1 MMIKE
6 HMKQPRHLC
15 DKQSMPTERMKR
27 SAMTIPVQQQANHAD
42 TARTR
47 TDVVRLL
54 QDVGRPEQL
63 DISGQNVREINLMN
77 CDLRGANLSQVSAC
91 AANLCGTNL
100 SKANLHGADLRG
112 TYLCWADL
120 RGANLCEADLC
131 EADLSWANLCEAD
144 LRGANLDRAI
154 LYGTILGRA
163 DLRGVSWDTTD
174 VRGADLSWSC
184 LGEASAYELKYH
196 LRRRGA
202 IFRETTNVKVV
213 ERFSDKAS
221 TFALGFSLGFLLMS
235 VVGFLGM
242 VGMREIRHFLGLKR
256 FFVH

>member
-1 MMIKE
+1 
-6 HMKQPRHLC
+6 
-15 DKQSMPTERMKR
+15 MPTERMKR
-27 SAMTIPVQQQANHAD
+27 SAMTIPVQQQANHVD
-42 TARTR
+42 TALTR

-54 QDVGRPEQL
+54 QDVGSPEQL
-63 DISGQNVREINLMN
+63 DVSGQNLHGINLMN
-77 CDLRGANLSQVSAC
+77 CNLRGANLSQASAC
-91 AANLCGTNL
+91 EANLCGTNL
-100 SKANLHGADLRG
+100 SKADVHGADLRG

-120 RGANLCEADLC
+120 RGANLCEADLR
-131 EADLSWANLCEAD
+131 EVDLSWANLCEAD

-163 DLRGVSWDTTD
+163 DLSW
-174 VRGADLSWSC
+174 AC
-184 LGEASAYELKYH
+184 LGEASAYELKHH
-196 LRRRGA
+196 LRHRGA
-202 IFRETTNVKVV
+202 IFRETTRVKVA
-213 ERFSDKAS
+213 ERFSDKTS

>member
-1 MMIKE
+1 
-6 HMKQPRHLC
+6 
-15 DKQSMPTERMKR
+15 
-27 SAMTIPVQQQANHAD
+27 MTIPVQQQANHPD

-47 TDVVRLL
+47 TDVMRLL
-54 QDVGRPEQL
+54 QEVGSSEQL
-63 DISGQNVREINLMN
+63 DVNGQNLSGINLMN
-77 CDLRGANLSQVSAC
+77 CDLRGANLSQTNAC
-91 AANLCGTNL
+91 AANLCGANL

-120 RGANLCEADLC
+120 RGANLGEADLR
-131 EADLSWANLCEAD
+131 EADLSWANLGEAN
-144 LRGANLDRAI
+144 LRGVNLDRAT

-184 LGEASAYELKYH
+184 LGEASAYELKRH
-196 LRRRGA
+196 LRHRGA
-202 IFRETTNVKVV
+202 IFRETTRVKVT
-213 ERFSDKAS
+213 ERFSDKTS

-242 VGMREIRHFLGLKR
+242 GGMRVMRHFLGLKR
-256 FFVH
+256 FFIH